1 MPKILMIEDDI
12 PTAELV
18 QMILSPRGMEL
29 VHTAD
34 GAQAIQMAKQHSPD
48 LILLDVMLPGM
59 DGYSIQSGLCEDEDL
74 RKIPVIMLTSKAQ
87 MEEFFR
93 TAPNVVDFIEK
104 PFGIRDFLEK
114 VQRHLSGGNA

>member
-1 MPKILMIEDDI
+1 MAKILMVEDDI

-18 QMILSPRGMEL
+18 QMILKPRGIDL
-29 VHTAD
+29 VHIAD
-34 GAQAIQMAKQHSPD
+34 GSLAIETAKQHLPD

-59 DGYSIQSGLCEDEDL
+59 DGYSIQSGLCEEDHL

-104 PFGIRDFLEK
+104 PFSIRDFLEK
-114 VQRHLSGGNA
+114 VNRQLNH

>member
-1 MPKILMIEDDI
+1 MSKILMIEDDI

-18 QMILSPRGMEL
+18 QMILKPRGVEL
-29 VHTAD
+29 IHTAD
-34 GAQAIQMAKQHSPD
+34 GTQAIAMAGEHRPD

-59 DGYSIQSGLCEDEDL
+59 DGYTIQSKLCEEDEL
-74 RKIPVIMLTSKAQ
+74 RRIPVIMLTSKAQ

-104 PFGIRDFLEK
+104 PFGIRDFLDK
-114 VQRHLSGGNA
+114 VQKHLSDGKS